1 MSKFQQIYI
10 DNNINNINNT
20 KFIFNYNILKSNT
33 FNDELNLITLQ
44 LDEDQIKY
52 ISDTIEIIKKIKE
65 FNISKI
71 YIKSI
76 YKSYENELEKIF
88 NISNNSIIYRDF

>member
-52 ISDTIEIIKKIKE
+52 IGDTIEIIKKIKE